1 MNMNQQAASDRAP
14 GMAQRVL
21 FATTVHHL
29 PEMVGGVELTT
40 HELGLALIERGCTAA
55 VLSRTRRMSRF
66 AWRARANRVL
76 GRPPVSRDRTLGYTT
91 YRARDPLSV
100 LPAVCNEFAP
110 TVAIV
115 QNGRLVP
122 LAQALVTLGIPT
134 IMFIYAQ
141 SFSEM
146 GGDFFQS
153 PLLRYATA
161 SQFMA
166 SILEA
171 RLGTR
176 PYVIPPLV
184 KPERYAVESSR
195 EVVTFVNPVPL
206 KGLEVALHLAR
217 QRPDVSFEF
226 VETWPIRRRER
237 NALVATL
244 ATLPNVR
251 LLPRHTDMRPVYA
264 RSRLLLVP
272 SREEAWGRVVSE
284 AQLNGIPVLASDV
297 GGLPE
302 SVGPGGM
309 LVQPY
314 DRPQAWDQPFAALWD
329 DPENYRRHS
338 AAALAHARRPSIQFE
353 HVVSN
358 VVAVAED
365 AQQSARR

>member
-1 MNMNQQAASDRAP
+1 VSQQQASSEGAP
-14 GMAQRVL
+14 GSLGQRVL

-29 PEMVGGVELTT
+29 PEIVGGVELTT
-40 HELGLALIERGCTAA
+40 HELALALMGRGCSAA

-66 AWRARANRVL
+66 AWRARINKVL
-76 GRPPVSRDRTLGYTT
+76 GRPPVSRDRMLGYTT
-91 YRARDPLSV
+91 YRARDPLS
-100 LPAVCNEFAP
+100 LLATVCDEFAP

-122 LAQALVTLGIPT
+122 LAQALVARGIPT
-134 IMFIYAQ
+134 IMFVYSL
-141 SFSEM
+141 SFREM
-146 GGDFFQS
+146 GGDFFRS
-153 PLLRYATA
+153 PLLRYATV
-161 SQFMA
+161 SQFMVSA
-166 SILEA
+166 LEA
-171 RLGTR
+171 KLGTR
-176 PYVIPPLV
+176 PYIIPPLIR
-184 KPERYAVESSR
+184 PERYLVDSSR
-195 EVVTFVNPVPL
+195 EVATFINPVPL

-251 LLPRHTDMRPVYA
+251 LLPRHNDMRPVYA

-272 SREEAWGRVVSE
+272 SKEEAWGRVVAE

-309 LVQPY
+309 LVKPY
-314 DRPQAWDQPFAALWD
+314 DKPQAWEQPFAALWD
-329 DPENYRRHS
+329 DPESYHRHS
-338 AAALAHARRPSIQFE
+338 AAAFEHARRSSIQFE
-353 HVVSN
+353 HVVSS
-358 VVAVAED
+358 VLAVAED
-365 AQQSARR
+365 AQSARR